1 MVEDK
6 KQIEQH
12 GRMNSNILFRL
23 LQDSDHN
30 KLQEFCNRCDS
41 LGYYNNS
48 SFKAINLEKMKMPH
62 GQFFV
67 GYDVDKD
74 IIFNL
79 CGVHSMKELNTN
91 AYRVFYRGATL
102 PGYTTGQHSFRASY
116 QLMEVLNMQIDFI
129 ININPAAEFYF
140 TTNIE
145 KSSTNGK
152 SQRMNENMVPRV
164 ARTGIFTLV
173 DDNFEYMYT
182 KQKLWRVNVPEYKAW
197 RLD

>member
-1 MVEDK
+1 MLEEK

-12 GRMNSNILFRL
+12 GKMNSNILFRI
-23 LQDSDHN
+23 LQDDDRS
-30 KLQEFCNRCDS
+30 KLQDFCDTCNV

-67 GYDVDKD
+67 GYDLDKN

-79 CGVHSMKELNTN
+79 CGVHHMPELHKD

-102 PGYTTGQHSFRASY
+102 PGYTTGEHSFRSSY
-116 QLMEVLNMQIDFI
+116 QLTEILNMQIDFI
-129 ININPAAEFYF
+129 KDVNPNADFYF

-197 RLD
+197 RLG